1 MAENKNQKLSYEPWK
16 GLVQGEQMVAASES
30 AVGNLSGSFLKG
42 FSQAMTVGLA
52 EKKARDVKINQY
64 IDQIGN
70 IKNVTMID
78 NDVNRAQ
85 IQKFLTENR
94 ERAGE
99 LGKILYQD
107 PYNRAAKDELEQIQL
122 AFGNL
127 SNQLKIYAEEKQKYL
142 LDGEQGYLA
151 DPTTHAVDGMDYY
164 TSIYTD
170 EAKFTIDER
179 GNIGHILNGKTYT
192 YKDHVGK
199 YNVENV
205 LSKKF
210 ITDAYSVQVTNGENG
225 LDFRRMPVKTSIR
238 NHFDSRDIGV
248 EGVQVMATQD
258 LRGLDDEMVLADGV
272 TVAGNMSFR
281 QMFAQGLLDEKYYRG
296 FEANQDGTYDTDWM
310 MRNEEVD
317 TLKDLMSEYYTDV
330 LEDGHGGGKAEFT
343 KKDNKVKQQK
353 LNISNSIGVYSPENE
368 NITYQSLPQT
378 KNGNAVE
385 KGETILF
392 QGTLLDSPGNIIQKA
407 FEGEQNGEQTYQ
419 DWASKMPEWV
429 GEDYVDLKLT
439 ADGDVMVAKMVDGEM
454 VWKVSDAFDRNSDS
468 TKIVN
473 RYNRLINIINESADD
488 KYYATEYEYQ
498 PVDFFYGTTKENIID
513 QHGAKIYNFDRV
525 ETEINFDL
533 FTLGGNGGKLAGKL
547 NQMYGGAGFHFWT
560 GGRRNEAIK
569 ARYKSPV
576 TGKEYTPPD
585 HFMTNNLKGLWS
597 NDVEEDKRVRDRLIA
612 WMEKVIQQDK
622 ALTKEKKRHDREVKT
637 FDPNE

>member
-533 FTLGGNGGKLAGKL
+533 FTLGGNAGKLVKKL
-547 NQMYGGAGFHFWT
+547 NQMYKSAGFHFWT
-560 GGRRNEAIK
+560 GGRSGEAIK
-569 ARYKSPV
+569 VRYKPPGGGSEV
-576 TGKEYTPPD
+576 TPSD
-585 HFMTNNLKGLWS
+585 DFMTNNLTIFGG
-597 NDVEEDKRVRDRLIA
+597 NDTDEDKAVRAALIE
-612 WMEKVIQQDK
+612 WMKKVVKEDK
-622 ALTKEKKRHDREVKT
+622 TLSKEKKRHDREVTT